1 MVCFSPDGQPLS
13 KSALKKLEKE
23 KEKAKKKAEKQAKL
37 VRTPPPPP
45 PPPQNQ
51 VSVVRRLDSAIHLIV
66 IFLTIVKML
75 ERW

>member
-37 VRTPPPPP
+37 VRTPPPP
-45 PPPQNQ
+45 QIRCLLYEGWIAL
-51 VSVVRRLDSAIHLIV
+51 S
-66 IFLTIVKML
+66 T
-75 ERW
+75 